1 MKDKTYHIRYAKLS
15 TQQHLRNLIAAL
27 KNVLTDAGVGNTIL
41 KNRNN
46 IAIDCVVVD
55 CDYYD
60 FLRHIPYAV
69 NSYHGEYMMQY
80 SWAEITTAA
89 LPRLG

>member
-15 TQQHLRNLIAAL
+15 TQQHLRNLIADL
-27 KNVLTDAGVGNTIL
+27 KNVLSDAGVGNIIL
-41 KNRNN
+41 KNRNS
-46 IAIDCVVVD
+46 IAIDCVLVD

-69 NSYHGEYMMQY
+69 NSYLGEYMMQY

>member
-15 TQQHLRNLIAAL
+15 TQQHLRNLIADL

-41 KNRNN
+41 KNRNS
-46 IAIDCVVVD
+46 IAIDCVLVD

-60 FLRHIPYAV
+60 FIRHIPYAV

-80 SWAEITTAA
+80 SWAEITTAS

>member
-15 TQQHLRNLIAAL
+15 TQQHLRNMIADL

-41 KNRNN
+41 KNRNS
-46 IAIDCVVVD
+46 IAIDCVLVD

-80 SWAEITTAA
+80 SWADITTAS